1 MSLTSE
7 EVQLRSFVLV
17 RLGNRKVAVSAETV
31 IELVAPTKEQQFP
44 HSTPWLSKVIIRRGR
59 IIPVCDVGSL
69 LGETS
74 IQPSSYHLVVE
85 LHYVDSRDWYAIP
98 VRGECELLTPESIV
112 PVHDRPEYV
121 TGLFSLGEEQIEIL
135 DVAKLIQF
143 QESTFARTLA
153 EHQS

>member
-17 RLGNRKVAVSAETV
+17 QLGNRKMAISAGTV

-44 HSTPWLSKVIIRRGR
+44 HITPWLSKVIIRRGR

-74 IQPSSYHLVVE
+74 VRPSGYHLVVE
-85 LHYVDSRDWYAIP
+85 SHSGDTLDWYAIP

-112 PVHDRPEYV
+112 PLLDRPTYV
-121 TGLFSLGEEQIEIL
+121 TEMFSLGGEQIEIL
-135 DVAKLIQF
+135 DVAKLILL
-143 QESTFARTLA
+143 QESTYARTLA

>member
-17 RLGNRKVAVSAETV
+17 QLGSRRVAISAGTV

-44 HSTPWLSKVIIRRGR
+44 HFTPWLSKVIVRRGR
-59 IIPVCDVGSL
+59 IIPVCEVSSL
-69 LGETS
+69 IGETS
-74 IQPSSYHLVVE
+74 VRPSGYHLVVE
-85 LHYVDSRDWYAIP
+85 SHSGDSRDWYAIP
-98 VRGECELLTPESIV
+98 VRGECELLTPESMV
-112 PVHDRPEYV
+112 PVHDRPDYMREM
-121 TGLFSLGEEQIEIL
+121 FSLGEEQIEIL
-135 DVAKLIQF
+135 DVTKLIQQ